1 MQNVF
6 AELLNEDKVF
16 LFMANSSSRL
26 FIRSIV
32 VNIIKACCSWLKCLL
47 TVSLVLIL
55 SSGLFCQ
62 QAIALLRQHHETP
75 DVLRYHAQDSLK
87 DRDGN
92 TWQVL
97 LFPDNS
103 QDAETHFYLR
113 LVGFPGVNSFAHP
126 QPLEIITSG
135 GSVFNVADAYKRTAP
150 APNVGQYD
158 LTPIINQIKAKQSL
172 KLSVS
177 LQNNRQLALKIP
189 SEVSTEWQLLTQ
201 EIER

>member
-1 MQNVF
+1 MFKRQTD
-6 AELLNEDKVF
+6 LLT
-16 LFMANSSSRL
+16 
-26 FIRSIV
+26 RSIIV
-32 VNIIKACCSWLKCLL
+32 KACHLWLNCLL
-47 TVSLVLIL
+47 TVSLILIL
-55 SSGLFCQ
+55 SLGLACN

-75 DVLRYHAQDSLK
+75 NVLRYHAQDSLK
-87 DRDGN
+87 DREGN

-97 LFPDNS
+97 LFPENS
-103 QDAETHFYLR
+103 QGAETHFYLR

-135 GSVFNVADAYKRTAP
+135 GNVFNVADVYQKSAP

-172 KLSVS
+172 KLSVP

-189 SEVSTEWQLLTQ
+189 SKVSTEWQLLTQ
-201 EIER
+201 EIERR